1 MLPPTKDRLADSI
14 ERIRPIIEKHSGE
27 AEQERRQSDAVIQ
40 AIRDEGLLKLWAPRQ
55 YGGDE
60 ADITTM
66 MQTVEALARIDASTA
81 WVYANI
87 AAGNCVGGF
96 MPEAGAKQIWADG
109 RDKSMPGSVAPTG
122 HAVPVPGG
130 YKLDGRW
137 PLSSGCM
144 HGDWLGAASFIFQGD
159 EMRMGPMGPDLRFF
173 GVQGKDITVIDT
185 W

>member
-66 MQTVEALARIDASTA
+66 MQTVEAIARIDASTG

-96 MPEAGAKQIWADG
+96 LPEAGARTIYSDG
-109 RDKSMPGSVAPTG
+109 MGKAMPGSVAPTG
-122 HAVPVPGG
+122 HAVAVPGG
-130 YKLDGRW
+130 YKLTGRW
-137 PLSSGCM
+137 PLSSGCL
-144 HGDWLGAASFIFQGD
+144 HGDWLGAAGFVFDGD
-159 EMRMGPMGPDLRFF
+159 QMRMG
-173 GVQGKDITVIDT
+173 
-185 W
+185 